1 MTGCRRYCL
10 GSLALGAASSRRY
23 MRKVRG
29 SADLVTHH
37 PPTSSFPPTSF
48 NTLCTLPAGPPC
60 SLMPTAILFC
70 SPRPR
75 FAE

>member
-1 MTGCRRYCL
+1 
-10 GSLALGAASSRRY
+10 

-60 SLMPTAILFC
+60 PLMPTAILFC
-70 SPRPR
+70 SPRPVLLNERMNCAR
-75 FAE
+75 FSLAACG